1 MRRKSK
7 NGHHKK
13 HNYDDFDSNSDSDNE
28 EDKDDFFDIDDDFDD
43 PFDAILKKEFGFS
56 SIEKIHNRLLGRL
69 GKGFDQLGDEEE
81 YEERKKKK
89 NRGKKNTFHDFMD
102 IDDSGPGNGTVITKT
117 FSSRIDYTDGEP
129 HEECYQS
136 QSINQ
141 IKDGHTI
148 SEKQESYKNTNT
160 GVQKA
165 AHQRLLDDKGT
176 KQIRKKNT
184 ITGDQEEHNIYKGIK
199 EEELDQ
205 FNENYNNYRN
215 KVGFRNYYKY
225 LNSKNNK
232 KMNYINDENKE
243 RNNKNNYPQLEDGSN
258 IEINIR
264 KPYRKQYA
272 K

>member
-13 HNYDDFDSNSDSDNE
+13 HYYDDFDSNSDSDNE
-28 EDKDDFFDIDDDFDD
+28 EDKDDFFDIEDDFDD

-69 GKGFDQLGDEEE
+69 GKGFDQLGDEE

-89 NRGKKNTFHDFMD
+89 NKGKKNTFHDFLD
-102 IDDSGPGNGTVITKT
+102 IDDSGSGNGTVIMKT

-141 IKDGHTI
+141 IKDGHKI
-148 SEKQESYKNTNT
+148 SEKQEAYKNTKT

-165 AHQRLLDDKGT
+165 AHQRILDDKGT

-205 FNENYNNYRN
+205 FNENYNNYRS

-225 LNSKNNK
+225 LNKNNK

-258 IEINIR
+258 KEINIK
-264 KPYRKQYA
+264 KPYKKQYA